1 LTLKLKKKGLK
12 FGQKK
17 NTQRGNMK
25 VSKELADVLK
35 QASEE
40 VEKWPQWK
48 RSLDPIGDKSQ
59 GVPPYSMDARNDLRK
74 MGR

>member
-1 LTLKLKKKGLK
+1 
-12 FGQKK
+12 
-17 NTQRGNMK
+17 MK